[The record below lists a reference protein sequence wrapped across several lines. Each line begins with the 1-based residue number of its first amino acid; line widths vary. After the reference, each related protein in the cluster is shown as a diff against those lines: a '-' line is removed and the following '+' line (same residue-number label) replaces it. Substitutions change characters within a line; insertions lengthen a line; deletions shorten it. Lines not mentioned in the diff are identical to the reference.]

1 MKNNNIYHS
10 SYINITDNKL
20 IHFNFGRRDN
30 EEKSLIY
37 KDSNG
42 IFRLIVF
49 DVCANNYQKYN
60 PNSNGNCIAEINVQ
74 DFSFTFYTSGIL
86 TRVMFKNKYY
96 SNFSYNKLLSG
107 SRINR
112 FEKLRKM
119 IEETGYTCQ
128 DNLSICT

>member
-1 MKNNNIYHS
+1 MRNYNLNSNSEI
-10 SYINITDNKL
+10 IITDDKL

-42 IFRLIVF
+42 ILRSIVF
-49 DVCANNYQKYN
+49 DVCASNYQKYK
-60 PNSNGNCIAEINVQ
+60 PNSSGNCIAERNVQ

-86 TRVMFKNKYY
+86 TKVSFKKRYY
-96 SNFSYNKLLSG
+96 SNFGYDKLLSG

-119 IEETGYTCQ
+119 IEETKYTTY
-128 DNLSICT
+128 DLS